1 MVETGNSAARLLV
14 WRFHVHNLALVGMRL
29 RRWFAGVPTGPL
41 RDSEEA
47 AKAHYEW
54 AMERANERFRPA
66 ADQRRGRRTKKAR
79 VSSAGL
85 LVPSH
90 DQFTDQGIR

>member
-14 WRFHVHNLALVGMRL
+14 WRFHVNNLALVGMRL

-54 AMERANERFRPA
+54 AMGRANAALLPISEEADERKKPA
-66 ADQRRGRRTKKAR
+66 
-79 VSSAGL
+79 
-85 LVPSH
+85 
-90 DQFTDQGIR
+90 